1 MIRLLE
7 KIDVN
12 VFEKLNNNHYKRR
25 VKSNFEAYGT
35 AYDFCRFYELS
46 QNDNLLLLIS
56 QFNSTMVVSE
66 CKGISYS
73 DELKNDLLT
82 LISINKPQTIEM
94 NVVLANQIRDMM
106 NDYEKCD
113 RTEFEF
119 VTKNH
124 LPNMLVDDC
133 PKLDDVFSILKTS
146 FPVIADSYDLW
157 LTDTSHKVRRGLSQ
171 CFVLGN
177 FTTAT
182 IQYICDNT
190 ALVGHVATIPEERGR
205 FHARKLLYWLG
216 EKLNKEGV
224 NVRLFARSNRV
235 SYYEEIGFREI
246 GMDIVFE
253 RILKDE

>member
-1 MIRLLE
+1 MIKRLE
-7 KIDVN
+7 KINPDI
-12 VFEKLNNNHYKRR
+12 FEKLNSDHYKRR

-35 AYDFCRFYELS
+35 EYDFCQFFA
-46 QNDNLLLLIS
+46 LLDDSEEIILLIS
-56 QFNSTMVVSE
+56 QFNSTMVVANSID
-66 CKGISYS
+66 CTF
-73 DELKNDLLT
+73 DETICNDILT
-82 LISINKPQTIEM
+82 LISMNKPQTIEM
-94 NVVLANQIRDMM
+94 SVRLAEKIKDNL

-119 VTKNH
+119 VSKNY
-124 LPNMLVDDC
+124 LPNMVVDEC

-205 FHARKLLYWLG
+205 FHARKLLYWMG

-224 NVRLFARSNRV
+224 NGRLFARSHRV
-235 SYYEEIGFREI
+235 SYYEEIGFKDI

-253 RILKDE
+253 RKL

>member
-1 MIRLLE
+1 MIKRLE
-7 KIDVN
+7 KINSDIFDN
-12 VFEKLNNNHYKRR
+12 MTDDHYKRR

-35 AYDFCRFYELS
+35 DYEFCQFFALI
-46 QNDNLLLLIS
+46 NDKNEIMLVIS
-56 QFNSTMVVSE
+56 QFNSTMVVSS
-66 CKGISYS
+66 CKNC
-73 DELKNDLLT
+73 DFDNDLCNDVVT
-82 LISINKPQTIEM
+82 LISMNKPQTIEM
-94 NVVLANQIRDMM
+94 NVKLADKIKDVLSE
-106 NDYEKCD
+106 YEKCD

-124 LPNMLVDDC
+124 LPNMVVDDC
-133 PKLDDVFSILKTS
+133 PKLDDVFDILKTS

-171 CFVLGN
+171 CFLLGN

-182 IQYICDNT
+182 IQYICDNV

-235 SYYEEIGFREI
+235 SYYEEIGFKDI

-253 RILKDE
+253 RNL

>member
-1 MIRLLE
+1 MIKRLE
-7 KIDVN
+7 KIN
-12 VFEKLNNNHYKRR
+12 PGIFEKLNSDHYKRR

-35 AYDFCRFYELS
+35 EYDFCQFFA
-46 QNDNLLLLIS
+46 LLDDSEEIKLLIS
-56 QFNSTMVVSE
+56 QFNSTMVVANSTD
-66 CKGISYS
+66 CIF
-73 DELKNDLLT
+73 DETICNDILT
-82 LISINKPQTIEM
+82 LISMNKPQTIEM
-94 NVVLANQIRDMM
+94 SVRLAEKIKDIL

-119 VTKNH
+119 VSKNY
-124 LPNMLVDDC
+124 LPNMVVDEC

-216 EKLNKEGV
+216 EKLDKEGV
-224 NVRLFARSNRV
+224 NVRLFARSHRV
-235 SYYEEIGFREI
+235 SYYEEIGFKDI

-253 RILKDE
+253 RKL